1 MAIKR
6 GMLSGSLVEEEQELN
21 LVRNIDSLNNT
32 RNFYILQLVVVA
44 WFLMFV
50 IYKLLKQLE
59 KINDNQRMTK
69 INELL

>member
-6 GMLSGSLVEEEQELN
+6 GMLSGSLIEEEQ
-21 LVRNIDSLNNT
+21 SLNMDPEIDTLNNN
-32 RNFYILQLVVVA
+32 RNFYILQLVVVV
-44 WFLMFV
+44 WFPMFA
-50 IYKLLKQLE
+50 IYKLLKLE

>member
-6 GMLSGSLVEEEQELN
+6 GMLSGSLIEEEQ
-21 LVRNIDSLNNT
+21 SLNMDPEIDTLNNN
-32 RNFYILQLVVVA
+32 RNFYILQLMVVV
-44 WFLMFV
+44 WFSMFA
-50 IYKLLKQLE
+50 IYKLLKLE

>member
-6 GMLSGSLVEEEQELN
+6 GMLSGSLIEEEQ
-21 LVRNIDSLNNT
+21 SLNMDPEIDTLNNN
-32 RNFYILQLVVVA
+32 RNFYILQLVVVV
-44 WFLMFV
+44 WCPMFA
-50 IYKLLKQLE
+50 IYKLLKLE